1 MAKVNELLAAALAN
15 ASSSS
20 AQVVKSVSEYLAINP
35 DDLLQV
41 YASAKSYYDATY
53 SVVSPSGGCHEY
65 ILRSD
70 DISFQV
76 KGQSDF
82 RVVASSLPE
91 IIIEDCHRFQLDL
104 RGLSVRL
111 SSEKRAKI
119 QVRLN
124 NCSGFSV
131 LGGHILNSRNL
142 LCVSSCQQFQLL
154 QVKLEECEGFGFI
167 LFNCSLFEV
176 KNCIFKNGL
185 AAGIYC
191 LGNTSYG
198 VIEDNNFYGS
208 QGFLNCDAGLH
219 INHCTQSLAKDMIP
233 DNSHEDAKIT
243 EKTLKPRFLF
253 VRGNAFFFNR
263 AQGIYAEGCLFSLF
277 EQNMIHSNNK
287 EGICFDWGCAFNYF
301 KGNSLAF
308 NGERAALSR
317 EEIKA
322 DAIEQYPLLPDGSS
336 SCKLPAIS
344 IDNGALNII
353 DSNVIFRNHGGGI
366 KMVRSGIANIV
377 VGNTFM
383 DNCLG
388 VNEHFRAFHAVTLL
402 AMGSETEFDPDY
414 TNLDFMPSKGNI
426 ISRNLFSGE
435 LTYMALYAVP
445 GCVENA
451 FSDDNVCSQQ
461 AISPQN

>member
-1 MAKVNELLAAALAN
+1 M
-15 ASSSS
+15 
-20 AQVVKSVSEYLAINP
+20 
-35 DDLLQV
+35 
-41 YASAKSYYDATY
+41 
-53 SVVSPSGGCHEY
+53 
-65 ILRSD
+65 
-70 DISFQV
+70 
-76 KGQSDF
+76 
-82 RVVASSLPE
+82 
-91 IIIEDCHRFQLDL
+91 
-104 RGLSVRL
+104 
-111 SSEKRAKI
+111 
-119 QVRLN
+119 
-124 NCSGFSV
+124 
-131 LGGHILNSRNL
+131 
-142 LCVSSCQQFQLL
+142 